1 MVRTKARRVRW
12 ETGLALFL
20 TLVGGY
26 VDAIGYMV
34 LFQLFI
40 GHLSGDTIDM
50 MVQLGRQNWG
60 QAFHR
65 GFPIPVFVAG
75 VVVGAAMSEA
85 LFRRGVRSQFA
96 ATFSLEALLLLL
108 FMACG
113 AACYRDGGLRPG
125 STTVFYL
132 LAALPALAMGV
143 QNSAL
148 RRAGDTRV
156 RTTYI
161 TGMLTNFAE
170 EAVVY
175 GYWLLDHFRRR
186 PGALLALS
194 PRQPSFGRM
203 FFFIGIWVLYTA
215 GGVAGALAELRWGLF
230 PLAAP
235 VVALGCVSVRDLV
248 RPIAPPRP
256 PRQKPEWKP

>member
-1 MVRTKARRVRW
+1 MPRKESQRVRW
-12 ETGLALFL
+12 ETALALFL
-20 TLVGGY
+20 ALVGGY

-40 GHLSGDTIDM
+40 GHMSGDTIDM
-50 MVQLGRQNWG
+50 MVQLGRENWG

-75 VVVGAAMSEA
+75 VVVGAALSEA

-96 ATFSLEALLLLL
+96 VTFALEALLLLL
-108 FMACG
+108 FLAFG
-113 AACYRDGGLRPG
+113 AGCYRDGGLRPE

-148 RRAGDTRV
+148 RRVGDTRV

-170 EAVVY
+170 EAVEY
-175 GYWLLDHFRRR
+175 GYWLFDHSRRR
-186 PGALLALS
+186 PGVLLALS
-194 PRQPSFGRM
+194 PRQQSFNHM
-203 FFFIGIWVLYTA
+203 FFFIGIWTVYTA
-215 GGVAGALAELRWGLF
+215 GGVAGALAELRWGLY
-230 PLAAP
+230 PLVAPAAALSC
-235 VVALGCVSVRDLV
+235 VAVRDLV

-256 PRQKPEWKP
+256 SRRKPEWKP